1 MAQLNSF
8 SSITAAA
15 EFLGTF
21 GCFFYRQRARLCGWW
36 GSSSAQGTGGRVRAP
51 APTAY
56 PKVRLIFCRARCPH
70 RAVPGRP
77 RCAAPT
83 AKTDRARWFGK
94 LRRSCGTAFVLN
106 FCTPRAQWP
115 GLNGRR
121 PLRFCAPEIFCP
133 PQGVTPVNGVRGKRS
148 YGPRRS
154 VSGAVVH
161 RPRPRR
167 SFGFFPIAGKETRR
181 PQAAKL
187 PCEKSH
193 PAARCGHRALQKSA
207 LLSPP
212 HPPPSGAPSPRGEGF
227 WGRSPPH
234 PSRLRRATFPPGG
247 RLI

>member
-1 MAQLNSF
+1 M
-8 SSITAAA
+8 TAAA
-15 EFLGTF
+15 EGPVTF
-21 GCFFYRQRARLCGWW
+21 GYFFYRWKARLLCRW

-94 LRRSCGTAFVLN
+94 PRRIGGTAPAPIFHKA
-106 FCTPRAQWP
+106 RAQWP

-121 PLRFCAPEIFCP
+121 PLRFCAPEMFCP

-154 VSGAVVH
+154 GAKRSRSPSAASPAILKVNCPEGAREGGLGHWFLSH
-161 RPRPRR
+161 RWERN
-167 SFGFFPIAGKETRR
+167 
-181 PQAAKL
+181 
-187 PCEKSH
+187 
-193 PAARCGHRALQKSA
+193 
-207 LLSPP
+207 SPP
-212 HPPPSGAPSPRGEGF
+212 VAPSSVTASPCHLPPRGKAYMSE
-227 WGRSPPH
+227 
-234 PSRLRRATFPPGG
+234 L
-247 RLI
+247 